1 MVLRTL
7 FLRVSK
13 PVFAKTRQ
21 RIPLRNF
28 IAFLAKKQAPIH
40 VSAVFQVSPGC
51 RSPGKPS
58 WMFQTSPL
66 SRSGHIRPFFSL
78 RRACRCSNSPHTSL
92 LRHQQPC
99 GLVACSAMAVL
110 QMFVVF
116 FFDLGPGKAVGKLDP
131 GLDLLNPERDSW
143 SSNKSFIRYCEWYF
157 MSHLRVLTHKS
168 KHFI

>member
-1 MVLRTL
+1 MLSMVLRTL

-66 SRSGHIRPFFSL
+66 SRRSVHIGPFFSP
-78 RRACRCSNSPHTSL
+78 RRACRCSNSPHASL

-131 GLDLLNPERDSW
+131 GLDLLNWRKRSIPTHSGW
-143 SSNKSFIRYCEWYF
+143 LYP
-157 MSHLRVLTHKS
+157 LTFDAEKGL
-168 KHFI
+168 KEA

>member
-28 IAFLAKKQAPIH
+28 IGFLAKKQAPIH

-66 SRSGHIRPFFSL
+66 SRSVHIRPFFSP
-78 RRACRCSNSPHTSL
+78 RRACRCSNSPHASL
-92 LRHQQPC
+92 LRPQWLFFRCLLYSFSILAQ
-99 GLVACSAMAVL
+99 GRRSASL
-110 QMFVVF
+110 TQR
-116 FFDLGPGKAVGKLDP
+116 
-131 GLDLLNPERDSW
+131 LDLLNPERDSW